1 MGYALRNCPVGNFRV
16 EASLQWRI
24 GGLKILNM
32 QTILKGKTKEVV
44 IDTSGPVIIIG
55 ESINPTRRK
64 KLVSTLQG
72 NDFSF
77 VLELAASQ
85 INSGA
90 DVLDVNVGFPGVED
104 EKLLPAT
111 VKVLQDNFDVPLCL
125 DSPNP
130 KAIEAA
136 LKVAAGKCLINSVN
150 GEEKSLKTLLPVA
163 REYGAAIIGLCM
175 DDDGITHDP
184 EKRLSIAGKII
195 ERAVSMGIKEE
206 DVVIDPLAMAVSADP
221 NACLVTLE
229 TIRLIHQKLGHNITQ
244 GASNISFGLPDRE
257 SLNAAYMALSIYNG
271 LTCPIANPEKIT
283 AAVRAADLVM
293 GRDDFAVRFVE
304 YFQSRNPQ

>member
-1 MGYALRNCPVGNFRV
+1 MKTVLSGR
-16 EASLQWRI
+16 
-24 GGLKILNM
+24 
-32 QTILKGKTKEVV
+32 TKEII
-44 IDTSGPVIIIG
+44 IDTAGPVIIIG

-64 KLVSTLQG
+64 KLVSTLQEH
-72 NDFSF
+72 NFKY
-77 VLELAASQ
+77 VLELAENQ
-85 INSGA
+85 IKAGA
-90 DVLDVNVGFPGVED
+90 DVLDVNVGFPGVD
-104 EKLLPAT
+104 DVKLLPET

-136 LKVAAGKCLINSVN
+136 LKVAAGKYLINSVN
-150 GEEKSLKTLLPVA
+150 GEERSLNALLPVA

-175 DDDGITHDP
+175 DDDGITNDP
-184 EKRLSIAGKII
+184 EKRLSIAEKII
-195 ERAVSMGIKEE
+195 DRAVRAGIKAE
-206 DVVIDPLAMAVSADP
+206 DVVVDPLAMAVSADA

-229 TIRLIHQKLGHNITQ
+229 TIRLVHQKLGHNITQ

-283 AAVRAADLVM
+283 AAVRAADLVL

-304 YFQSRNPQ
+304 YFQSRQQQ